1 MYLKAHYDLPDDC
14 TVDINIQKPNGKNG
28 HEVSIIAKAK
38 NTLYRTIL
46 PVHYFESLEH
56 PIIKINSFE
65 APDVKASETLIE
77 IFEECEE
84 NSTICFDFQTGSNY
98 ALLEVEE
105 ETVEFVFEFD

>member
-14 TVDINIQKPNGKNG
+14 SVDINIQKPSGKSG

-38 NTLYRTIL
+38 NTLYKTIL

-65 APDVKASETLIE
+65 SPDVKASETLIE
-77 IFEECEE
+77 IFEECETL
-84 NSTICFDFQTGSNY
+84 STICFDFQTGSNY
-98 ALLEVEE
+98 ALLEINEE
-105 ETVEFVFEFD
+105 LVRFDFQFG